1 MGRVSGRRRPYAG
14 IDPIIA
20 VVNPMEP
27 DDHAVEQCLDSGGN
41 GVALV
46 VWSGQVGQDIRERP
60 LTQKRVPVPRVR
72 SG

>member
-1 MGRVSGRRRPYAG
+1 
-14 IDPIIA
+14 
-20 VVNPMEP
+20 MEP